1 MTVAVPC
8 FLRGTRILTAKG
20 ELQVEAL
27 SIGDL
32 VVTERGVHLPVKW
45 IGRRRFTKAAESTW
59 PNDFMPVRISRR
71 ALDERTPHTDLY
83 LSPAHALFVDGVLIP
98 VMHLINGKS
107 IVQAMPEGM
116 QEIEYFHVLLDTHEV
131 IFAEGAAVETLLVTH
146 QLEQFENFI
155 EHERLCGTENRRA
168 MVPYAPIVSYNGR
181 RSELI
186 ALLRRTASPILD
198 MRDPIQVAFD
208 RAAVRARELVG

>member
-1 MTVAVPC
+1 
-8 FLRGTRILTAKG
+8 LTAKG
-20 ELQVEAL
+20 ELRVEDL

-32 VVTERGVHLPVKW
+32 VVTERGVSLPVKW
-45 IGRRRFTKAAESTW
+45 IGRRHFTKAAEASW
-59 PNDFMPVRISRR
+59 PKDFMPVRISRF
-71 ALDERTPHTDLY
+71 ALDDRSPHADLY

-116 QEIEYFHVLLDTHEV
+116 REIEYFHILLDTHEV

-155 EHERLCGTENRRA
+155 EHERLYGAENRGA
-168 MVPYAPIVSYNGR
+168 MVPYAPIVAYNGR
-181 RSELI
+181 RSELT
-186 ALLRRTASPILD
+186 ALLRRAASPIID
-198 MRDPIQVAFD
+198 MRDPIQIAFD
-208 RAAVRARELVG
+208 RAAVRALDRVG